1 MEGLPE
7 KLVIALICAI
17 GFCTAEGLAVPVA
30 ALLITLCISAVI
42 MLIMQEH
49 SRIAVILIAAGSA
62 ICLFYPV
69 ALCAVPLLLYDALRL
84 KKWWLI
90 LPAVPAV
97 LIPNSALGIT
107 QYLVIAVGI
116 AAALLLYHR
125 IGFLTG
131 EVGHL
136 KALRDSVTERN
147 LHLTEQ
153 NEKMSQM
160 QDAEIRLATMKER
173 NRIAREIHDNV
184 GHMLTRALLQ
194 AGALTVINRDEQMRE
209 PLLGLKETLDTAMT
223 SMRESV
229 HTLHDDSIDLKKVIE
244 DSIAAVD
251 SRFTVKLDYDIS
263 EHTPG
268 SIRLCMAGV
277 IKEGLSN
284 AVKHSSGDR
293 ILMILREHPAFY
305 QLVIEDNGKCSSPI
319 KETGIGLKN
328 MQDRVS
334 GVGGQISFSPSENG
348 FRIFASV
355 PKEKL

>member
-1 MEGLPE
+1 MDGLSE
-7 KLVIALICAI
+7 KLVIALICVI
-17 GFCTAEGLAVPVA
+17 GFCTAAGLAVPVA
-30 ALLITLCISAVI
+30 ALLLMLCISAAV

-49 SRIAVILIAAGSA
+49 RRIAAALIAGGAA
-62 ICLFYPV
+62 LCIFCPV
-69 ALCAVPLLLYDALRL
+69 ALCALPLLLYDALRL
-84 KKWWLI
+84 RKWWLI

-97 LIPNSALGIT
+97 FRMNGALGIT
-107 QYLVIAVGI
+107 QYLVIAAGI

-136 KALRDSVTERN
+136 KALRDTVTERN
-147 LHLTEQ
+147 LHLAEQ

-173 NRIAREIHDNV
+173 NRIARDIHDNV

-194 AGALTVINRDEQMRE
+194 AGALTVINRDEQLRE
-209 PLLGLKETLDTAMT
+209 PLQGLKDTLDTAMT

-229 HTLHDDSIDLKKVIE
+229 HTLHDDSIDLRKVIA

-251 SRFTVKLDYDIS
+251 SRFTVRLDYDIS
-263 EHTPG
+263 EHAPG
-268 SIRLCMAGV
+268 SVKLCMAGV
-277 IKEGLSN
+277 VKEGLSN
-284 AVKHSSGDR
+284 AVKHSNGDR

-305 QLVIEDNGKCSSPI
+305 QLVLEDNGRCSEI
-319 KETGIGLKN
+319 RKTGIGLRN

-334 GVGGQISFSPSENG
+334 GIGGQISFTPSETG

>member
-7 KLVIALICAI
+7 KLVIALICII
-17 GFCTAEGLAVPVA
+17 GFCTSDGLAVPVA
-30 ALLITLCISAVI
+30 ALLAALCISAVI

-49 SRIAVILIAAGSA
+49 SKIAAALIAGGA
-62 ICLFYPV
+62 
-69 ALCAVPLLLYDALRL
+69 ALCILFPVGLCALPLLLYDALRL
-84 KKWWLI
+84 RKWWLI
-90 LPAVPAV
+90 LPAVPAF
-97 LIPNSALGIT
+97 IAGNSLLGVT
-107 QYLVIAVGI
+107 QYLVIAAGMG
-116 AAALLLYHR
+116 AAFLLHHR
-125 IGFLTG
+125 IAFLTA

-136 KALRDSVTERN
+136 KALRDSVTEHN
-147 LHLTEQ
+147 LHLEAQ

-173 NRIAREIHDNV
+173 NRIARDIHDNV
-184 GHMLTRALLQ
+184 GHILTRALLQ

-263 EHTPG
+263 EHAPG
-268 SIRLCMAGV
+268 SLKLCLAGV
-277 IKEGLSN
+277 VKEGLSN
-284 AVKHSSGDR
+284 AVKHSNGNQ
-293 ILMILREHPAFY
+293 IVMILREHPAFY
-305 QLVIEDNGKCSSPI
+305 QLVIEDNGTCSRI
-319 KETGIGLKN
+319 RETGIGLKN

-334 GVGGQISFSPSENG
+334 GVGGQISFTPSENG

-355 PKEKL
+355 PKEKP